1 MATFYG
7 SWVTVSGANMYRAV
21 VETSQT
27 SGNTQSTVTM
37 TVKIQYGTSSA
48 VSRWAQYLTTS
59 ITVSSNLNGTTQ
71 SATATASPTPGGTQT
86 LVTRSVTVNKT
97 HAAQSVTTS
106 AVVGTASGSGRPA
119 TSSTASGS
127 ASVGAKTSY
136 KVTYNANGGDTSSL
150 PAAQTK
156 WYGETLTLS
165 GTLPKRSGCTF
176 FGWNTKADGTGTHY
190 NSSASY
196 TANAA
201 LTLYAMWLGV
211 DLPSYTVLRTDAQGQ
226 EADEGTY
233 GTLQAS
239 WTAVGTLAA
248 SVSVTAQNVTAG
260 SAITLSGNTSGT
272 VTPGQDANGSVSST
286 FGGTFDTDTRYLVR
300 IYIEAS
306 TTSPYAGQTRT
317 VSRYFEA
324 YVDVAYITIDVL
336 AGGHGVSFGSPASQ
350 EGFHCH
356 MPAEFHDG
364 LAASN
369 IGTLVEK
376 DISGYS
382 AVNVANSTWNPIGH
396 IELTAGKWL
405 VCYNAIFASNAT
417 GRRYIVLSTSSGS
430 SGSGVEQRMGEQI
443 TNAVSGGSTALGHS
457 CVVVVSNGSATFYV
471 NVWQNSG
478 GLLSTTGYIRAIQI
492 Q

>member
-48 VSRWAQYLTTS
+48 VARWAQYLTTS
-59 ITVSSNLNGTTQ
+59 ITISSNLNGTTQ

-86 LVTRSVTVNKT
+86 LATRSVTVTKT

-156 WYGETLTLS
+156 WYGETLALS

-190 NSSASY
+190 ERSASY
-196 TANAA
+196 SANAA

-248 SVSVTAQNVTAG
+248 SASVTAQNVTAG
-260 SAITLSGNTSGT
+260 SAITLTGNTSGT
-272 VTPGQDANGSVSST
+272 VAPGQTANGSVSST
-286 FGGTFDTDTRYLVR
+286 FGGSLDTDTRYLVR

-306 TTSPYAGQTRT
+306 TASPYAGQTRT

-336 AGGHGVSFGSPASQ
+336 AGGHGVTFGAPAQ
-350 EGFHCH
+350 LEGFRCH
-356 MPAEFHDG
+356 MPATFYGD
-364 LAASN
+364 LVANN
-369 IGTLVEK
+369 IGTLVTK
-376 DISGYS
+376 DVSSSVTVGSGS
-382 AVNVANSTWNPIGH
+382 WHRIGS
-396 IELTAGKWL
+396 IELPAGVWA
-405 VCYNAIFASNAT
+405 VQYNATFSSNAT
-417 GRRYIVLSTSSGS
+417 GSRAINISTTQDSAGSAGDQRYGMVSQQAANGMVTSMSGFRIIAYAGTFWLNAYQTSGS
-430 SGSGVEQRMGEQI
+430 Y
-443 TNAVSGGSTALGHS
+443 L
-457 CVVVVSNGSATFYV
+457 YV
-471 NVWQNSG
+471 
-478 GLLSTTGYIRAIQI
+478 TGFIRAVRIK
-492 Q
+492 

>member
-48 VSRWAQYLTTS
+48 VARWAQLLTTS
-59 ITVSSNLNGTTQ
+59 LTISSNLNGTTQ

-86 LVTRSVTVNKT
+86 LVTRTATINKT

-106 AVVGTASGSGRPA
+106 ATVGTASGSGRPA

-136 KVTYNANGGDTSSL
+136 KVTYNANGGDSSSL

-165 GTLPKRSGCTF
+165 AITPKRSGCTF

-196 TANAA
+196 TDNAA
-201 LTLYAMWLGV
+201 LTLYAIWLGV

-226 EADEGTY
+226 EADEGAY

-248 SVSVTAQNVTAG
+248 SVRVTAQNVTAG
-260 SAITLSGNTSGT
+260 SAITLSGNTSGAI
-272 VTPGQDANGSVSST
+272 TPGQTANGSVSST
-286 FGGTFDTDTRYLVR
+286 FGGNLDTDTRYLIRVFV
-300 IYIEAS
+300 EAN

-324 YVDVAYITIDVL
+324 YVDVAYITLDVL

-364 LAASN
+364 LTASN
-369 IGTLVEK
+369 IGTIVAADASK
-376 DISGYS
+376 SISSGTGTDICSVTLDPGTWLIEG
-382 AVNVANSTWNPIGH
+382 NVAF
-396 IELTAGKWL
+396 
-405 VCYNAIFASNAT
+405 VSNGT
-417 GRRYIVLSTSSGS
+417 GRRIADLSTGSGS
-430 SGSGVEQRMGEQI
+430 VSAGVIAQTGVEVP
-443 TNAVSGGSTALGHS
+443 AVSGGYTALHTGWFTKRTAQTTIYL
-457 CVVVVSNGSATFYV
+457 NAY
-471 NVWQNSG
+471 QDSG
-478 GLLSTTGYIRAIQI
+478 GNLTATGYIRAMRIQ
-492 Q
+492 